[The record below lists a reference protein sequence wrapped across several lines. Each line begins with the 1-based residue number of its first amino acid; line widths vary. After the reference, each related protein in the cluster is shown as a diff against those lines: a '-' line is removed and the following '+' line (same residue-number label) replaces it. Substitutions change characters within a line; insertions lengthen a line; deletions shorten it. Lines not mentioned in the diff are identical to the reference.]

1 MKLRV
6 LNSGSRFL
14 LTVMVGCLLS
24 AGSLAQTGYQF
35 SHIDFTQ
42 GLSNNQ
48 VNVIRKD
55 SRGFM
60 WLGTMSGLNRY
71 DGYQFKIFRHNISD
85 SLSISDDFISG
96 IAEDPN
102 KKLWIGTRNGYNI
115 YDPETEKFS
124 RNIAAYLNSLSL
136 PANGFSSVIQTQ
148 NGFWLLYPGTG
159 VYHIGPDKKPA
170 FLHPVPGDARSIFSD
185 PVADIREDSK
195 GFIWM
200 IHQNG
205 LLEKLDSRN
214 FQVVFRTDVLKNRNA
229 GRAILYHL
237 FIDRQDDIW
246 FYSVGSLEGAF
257 YYQPANDRLVHL
269 SKTGSS
275 GGLNNDLVN
284 GIVEDDKGFI
294 WIGTDHGGVNIFNK
308 NEGSVRFVTNR
319 ADDNKSLSQN
329 CVTTLYKDQ
338 QGGIWVGTYK
348 GGISYYHE
356 GLDRFPWYRH
366 QPSVPGSLPF
376 DDVNRFVEDE
386 TGNLWIGTNG
396 GGLIYFDRKKNSF
409 RQFLH
414 NPSDPNSLANNVVV
428 SMWLDH
434 KNILWIG
441 TYFGGLDRYDGKQF
455 IHYRHSDA
463 IPGSLADDKVWGIYE
478 DSKRNLWVGT
488 LGGGL
493 DKFDRD
499 QKVFTHYKAG
509 APHSIYS
516 DYISALTE
524 DGRNNLWIGT
534 SVGIDVWKT
543 DNRIIHYSAE
553 KNKLSND
560 NVISVFR
567 DSKSN
572 MWIGT
577 REGLNVFNAEKE
589 VFQSFRME
597 DGLPDNA
604 IMMITEDDENRLW
617 VTTPNGISRISVQ
630 GSPAVGFKIHCR
642 NYDEKDGLQGHEFNS
657 NSALKLSTGEVVVG
671 GVNGFNIFNPLH
683 IRTGMNGAS
692 VVLTDFQIF
701 NKSIYPGEKVN
712 GKKILDKAINE
723 TSQVSLKY
731 NQNVFSLEFASLS
744 FNNTAK
750 YRYAYKLEGFDKD
763 WLITDGK
770 ARKATYTNLDPG
782 TYIFRVKASNEEGV
796 WNETGKSL
804 RIIVLPPF
812 WKTPLAYICYL
823 LLLAAI
829 LILARR
835 VIIQRAHMRFALE
848 NERQEAQRMH
858 ELDMMK
864 IKFFTNV
871 SHEFRTPLSL
881 ILTPLDKIIRDE
893 ADAVQKKQFNLIR
906 RNARRLLNLVNQLMD
921 FRKME
926 VQELK
931 LNPAKG
937 DIIKFV
943 REISYS
949 FTDLAEQKN
958 IQFSFQTNIDQL
970 YTAFDQDKIERILF
984 NLLSNAFKF
993 TLENGAVGVELQ
1005 AERKEKLMLLDIRVK
1020 DSGIGIP
1027 GEKLERIFERFF
1039 QHDVPG
1045 SLVNQG
1051 SGIGLSI
1058 TREFVK
1064 LHNGTIRAESQPEKG
1079 SCFIVQL
1086 PFSEFE
1092 TILTA
1097 EPLQISREPE
1107 APSAE
1112 EMPGKNKTRN
1122 EKPCPEMKL
1131 PVILLVEDNED
1142 FRFYLKD
1149 NLRTE
1154 FTLVEAV
1161 NGKEGWQKTLS
1172 VQPDL
1177 VVTDISMP
1185 VMNGIDLC
1193 RKIKDDVRTG
1203 QIPVI
1208 LLTALTGE
1216 EEQLRGLETGASD
1229 YITKPFNFEVMVSR
1243 IKNILAQQAALKKT
1257 FARKVEAKPTE
1268 AVIESTDD
1276 RFVKQALGIVEKN
1289 LSDPAFSVENLSHA
1303 LYMSR
1308 ISVYKKLLSLT
1319 GKTPIEFIRSI
1330 RLDHAARLM
1339 EKSQL
1344 TVAEVA
1350 YEVGFNNPK
1359 YFAKYFKAAFNMLPS
1374 AYIAAKKKESG
1385 RV

>member
-1 MKLRV
+1 
-6 LNSGSRFL
+6 
-14 LTVMVGCLLS
+14 
-24 AGSLAQTGYQF
+24 
-35 SHIDFTQ
+35 
-42 GLSNNQ
+42 
-48 VNVIRKD
+48 
-55 SRGFM
+55 M

-85 SLSISDDFISG
+85 SLSLSDDYISG
-96 IAEDPN
+96 IAEDPF
-102 KKLWIGTRNGYNI
+102 KKLWIDTRNGFNI
-115 YDPETEKFS
+115 YDPETEKFN
-124 RNIAAYLNSLSL
+124 RNIAAYLAALSL
-136 PANGFSSVIQTQ
+136 PADGFSDVVQTQ
-148 NGFWLLYPGTG
+148 NGFWLLYAGAG
-159 VYHIGPDKKPA
+159 VYHIGADKKPV
-170 FLHPVPGDARSIFSD
+170 FLHPAPGDTGSICSGQ
-185 PVADIREDSK
+185 VTDIREDSR

-205 LLEKLDSRN
+205 LLEKLDPRN
-214 FQVVFRTDVLKNRNA
+214 FRVVFRTDILKKRNA
-229 GRAILYHL
+229 GRVISYHL
-237 FIDRQDDIW
+237 FIDSRDDLW
-246 FYSVGSLEGAF
+246 FYSMGNLEGAY
-257 YYQPANDRLVHL
+257 YYQPAEDRLVHL
-269 SKTGSS
+269 SKANSPGK
-275 GGLNNDLVN
+275 LNNDLVN
-284 GIVEDDKGFI
+284 GIVEDDKGLI

-308 NEGSVRFVTNR
+308 DEGSVRFVTNR
-319 ADDNKSLSQN
+319 TDDNKSLSQN
-329 CVTTLYKDQ
+329 CVTTLYRDQ

-348 GGISYYHE
+348 GGVSYYHE

-376 DDVNRFVEDE
+376 DDVNRFIEDA

-414 NPSDPNSLANNVVV
+414 DPSNANSLANNVVV
-428 SMWLDH
+428 SMWLDRE
-434 KNILWIG
+434 NILWIG
-441 TYFGGLDRYDGKQF
+441 TYFGGLDRYDGKRF
-455 IHYRHSDA
+455 THYRHSDA
-463 IPGSLADDKVWGIYE
+463 NPASLADDKVWGIYE

-499 QKVFTHYKAG
+499 KKVFTHYRAG
-509 APHSIYS
+509 APNSIYS

-524 DGRNNLWIGT
+524 DGHGNLWVGT

-543 DNRIIHYSAE
+543 NNQIIHYSAE
-553 KNKLSND
+553 KNKLSNE
-560 NVISVFR
+560 NVIIVFR
-567 DSKSN
+567 DSRNN
-572 MWIGT
+572 MWVGT
-577 REGLNVFNAEKE
+577 REGLNVFNPEKQ

-604 IMMITEDDENRLW
+604 IMTITEDDENRLW

-630 GSPAVGFKIHCR
+630 GSTATGFKIHCK

-657 NSALKLSTGEVVVG
+657 NSALKLRTGEVIIG
-671 GVNGFNIFNPLH
+671 GVNGFNIFNPQH
-683 IRTGMNGAS
+683 IRAGINSAS
-692 VVLTDFQIF
+692 VVLTDFQVF
-701 NKSIYPGEKVN
+701 NKSVHPGEKVN
-712 GKKILDKAINE
+712 GKEILDKAINE
-723 TSQVSLKY
+723 TGRVSLKY

-750 YRYAYKLEGFDKD
+750 YRYAYKLEGFDRD
-763 WLITDGK
+763 WLIADGK

-782 TYIFRVKASNEEGV
+782 TYVFKVKASNEDGV
-796 WNETGKSL
+796 WNETEKSL
-804 RIIVLPPF
+804 TIVVLPPF
-812 WKTPLAYICYL
+812 WKTPLAYCCYL
-823 LLLAAI
+823 VLLVAL
-829 LILARR
+829 LVLARR
-835 VIIQRAHMRFALE
+835 MIIQRARMRFALE
-848 NERQEAQRMH
+848 NERKEAHRMH

-893 ADAVQKKQFNLIR
+893 PDAAQKKQFNLIR

-931 LNPAKG
+931 LNPSKG
-937 DIIKFV
+937 DIVRFV

-970 YTAFDQDKIERILF
+970 YTTFDQDKIERILF

-993 TLENGAVGVELQ
+993 TLENGAVSVELK
-1005 AERKEKLMLLDIRVK
+1005 AERKEKGMLLDIRVK

-1027 GEKLERIFERFF
+1027 AEKLEKIFERFF

-1064 LHNGTIRAESQPEKG
+1064 LHNGTIRAESEPEKG

-1086 PFSEFE
+1086 AFSEFE
-1092 TILTA
+1092 TILTT
-1097 EPLQISREPE
+1097 EPLQIGRKPDALPE
-1107 APSAE
+1107 KETAAKSKGRNAKHCPSV
-1112 EMPGKNKTRN
+1112 
-1122 EKPCPEMKL
+1122 KL
-1131 PVILLVEDNED
+1131 PVVLLVEDNED

-1149 NLRTE
+1149 NLRSE
-1154 FTLVEAV
+1154 FNLVEAV

-1193 RKIKDDVRTG
+1193 RKIKADPRTG

-1257 FARKVEAKPTE
+1257 FTRKVEVRPTE
-1268 AVIESTDD
+1268 ETIESTDD
-1276 RFVKQALGIVEKN
+1276 RFVQQALGIVEKN
-1289 LSDPAFSVENLSHA
+1289 LSDPAFSVEDLSRA

-1308 ISVYKKLLSLT
+1308 ISVYKRLLSLT

-1330 RLDHAARLM
+1330 RLDHAAQLM

-1385 RV
+1385 PV